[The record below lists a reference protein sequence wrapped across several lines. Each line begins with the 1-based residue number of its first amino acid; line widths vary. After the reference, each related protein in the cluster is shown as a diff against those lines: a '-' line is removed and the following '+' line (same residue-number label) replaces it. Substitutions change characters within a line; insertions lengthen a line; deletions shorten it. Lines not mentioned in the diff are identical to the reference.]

1 MSNNIENQQAKG
13 FALIKYTATN
23 QKEIRMEH
31 MKIMARWHM
40 RCAGMPDRSRI
51 FLHGNSLCE
60 YIQKP
65 RNAKRLTPKANSL

>member
-1 MSNNIENQQAKG
+1 MSNNIDNQQARG

-40 RCAGMPDRSRI
+40 RCAEMPGRSRI

-60 YIQKP
+60 CNKKLL
-65 RNAKRLTPKANSL
+65 NAKR